1 MKTNYISDEDLKSI
15 YDAYFELSDQFI
27 LNNYSP
33 LAIAGVMV
41 AQALTIYKTVLSP
54 EEYEL
59 VVRMIFESRGEAK
72 EIPKPTLQ

>member
-1 MKTNYISDEDLKSI
+1 MKTDYISDEDLKRI

-27 LNNYSP
+27 LNHYSP

-59 VVRMIFESRGEAK
+59 IVRMIFESRSEVK